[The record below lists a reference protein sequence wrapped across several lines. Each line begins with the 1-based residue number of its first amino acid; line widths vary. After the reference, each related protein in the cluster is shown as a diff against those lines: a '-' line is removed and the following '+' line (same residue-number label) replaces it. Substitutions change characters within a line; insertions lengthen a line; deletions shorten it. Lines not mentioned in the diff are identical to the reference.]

1 MAATKARAAA
11 PDMLMKSL
19 RLSSTSAPI
28 ATRWFAFAALALSF
42 LILSPIA
49 FHSKFPLV
57 FYRFDGIYLLIAAV
71 MQKTWSVSDWYFTS
85 NPLQGIGGLELP
97 QHDLID
103 PGLWRAAH
111 LPASIGPTVA
121 MTFLR
126 RPACGNHMLAADP
139 PADGSQHMVAAS

>member
-1 MAATKARAAA
+1 
-11 PDMLMKSL
+11 
-19 RLSSTSAPI
+19 
-28 ATRWFAFAALALSF
+28 
-42 LILSPIA
+42 
-49 FHSKFPLV
+49 
-57 FYRFDGIYLLIAAV
+57 
-71 MQKTWSVSDWYFTS
+71 VSDWYFTS

-139 PADGSQHMVAAS
+139 PADGSAADHFRAVAGVVTENACGEAREVTPVRAMRSERVDTARRRG